1 VGQPAAVTMLSDV
14 LLAPVE
20 GLRRLWLAL
29 ANQMIDRRIA
39 RCDQPVFSA
48 GYWKDHCENWDRH
61 LAPWKGRPDLR
72 FLEIGCFEG
81 GSTLWFL
88 DNVLTAP
95 GSSIVCID
103 TFVRQGGE
111 PRFRHNVRVSGHS
124 ARVRVIKGRSDVA
137 MSRLHEQRFDV
148 IYIDGSHRAADVMLD
163 AVQAWPMLRRGGL
176 LIFDDY
182 AWQPELPPQDRP
194 RLAIDAF
201 LRAFS
206 AEYELLH
213 KEYQVIVRKNASPG

>member
-1 VGQPAAVTMLSDV
+1 MNCDA

-20 GLRRLWLAL
+20 GLRQLWLVL
-29 ANQMIDRRIA
+29 ANRVIDRRIA

-48 GYWKDHCENWDRH
+48 YYWKDHCENWERH
-61 LAPWKGRPDLR
+61 LALWKGRPDLR

-95 GSSIVCID
+95 DSSITCID
-103 TFVRQGGE
+103 SFVRRGGE
-111 PRFRHNVRVSGHS
+111 PRFRHNVSVSGHS
-124 ARVRVIKGRSDVA
+124 AKVTVIKGRSDMA
-137 MSRLHEQRFDV
+137 MSQLHEQRFDI

-163 AVQAWPMLRRGGL
+163 AVQAWMLLQHGGL

-182 AWQPELPPQDRP
+182 AWQPELPPQNRP
-194 RLAIDAF
+194 RMAIDAF

-206 AEYELLH
+206 SEYELLH
-213 KEYQVIVRKNASPG
+213 KEYQVIVKKNALPR